1 MYVYLVRPRKDV
13 RSVVLIS
20 DMLRFGPLWHGEPN
34 AVSDAISYSSRR
46 FVRMYD
52 GLTNAK
58 SGPRSYVAWPG
69 PRRSAGLATLDS
81 LRVRQFARMY
91 RPNERQSQPRQYPT
105 GMGKGLEGWTQNVT
119 SCPRGLALL

>member
-58 SGPRSYVAWPG
+58 SGTEVICRLAWAAAFGRAGYPRLAAGATICSYVQA
-69 PRRSAGLATLDS
+69 
-81 LRVRQFARMY
+81 
-91 RPNERQSQPRQYPT
+91 
-105 GMGKGLEGWTQNVT
+105 
-119 SCPRGLALL
+119 